1 MDRLTRFDASPLEM
15 ILFMLFVA
23 YISFKPVSPPILS
36 SLIDTPIGTAVVI
49 MLTVY
54 MFLFTHPILGILSI
68 FVAYELIRRNNKM
81 TLSMIQ
87 YTTVKQ
93 PKIDPV
99 IQEIVPDPDPEL
111 DETLEETIIHDMAPI
126 PIDMSLSSETL
137 IEPVFEHVHNASIY

>member
-1 MDRLTRFDASPLEM
+1 MTRLTRFDASPLEM

-36 SLIDTPIGTAVVI
+36 SFIDTPIGTAVVI

-54 MFLFTHPILGILSI
+54 IFLFTHPILGILSL

-87 YTTVKQ
+87 YTTTKQ

-99 IQEIVPDPDPEL
+99 IQEIVPGPEPE
-111 DETLEETIIHDMAPI
+111 ETLEETIIHDMAPI

>member
-1 MDRLTRFDASPLEM
+1 MERLTRFDASPIEM

-23 YISFKPVSPPILS
+23 YISFKPVSPPVLS

-99 IQEIVPDPDPEL
+99 IQEIVPEPEP
-111 DETLEETIIHDMAPI
+111 EEVHATLEETVINDMAPI
-126 PIDMSLSSETL
+126 PIDALGHR
-137 IEPVFEHVHNASIY
+137 IEPVLESVHNASIY